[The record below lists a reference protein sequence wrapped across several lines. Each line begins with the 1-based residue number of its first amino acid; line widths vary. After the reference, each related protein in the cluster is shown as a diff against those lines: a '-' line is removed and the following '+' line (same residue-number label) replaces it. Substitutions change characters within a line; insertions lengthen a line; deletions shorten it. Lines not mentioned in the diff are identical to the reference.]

1 MFALKVDR
9 MIRLVVAIA
18 ALAAFSDVGQAQLLN
33 RTGRG
38 SVEQAA
44 KIVPELAGK
53 TTLHFK
59 EHGFNFSGGDESAVF
74 RLGDGRTLRLEFP
87 SSLSWSLNA
96 LKEPAQPVVIVV
108 RRNDKEQVL
117 EIVRNSPLEKRLIEL
132 LQADLVDSEHS
143 PDDAQTIAQLR
154 DRLRSRKPSPQEKKC
169 VEFLLRIYRDP
180 STAPPESKE
189 FFEAWRKTLTSEQ
202 SGAAERG

>member
-1 MFALKVDR
+1 

-18 ALAAFSDVGQAQLLN
+18 ALVAFSDVGQAQLLN

-44 KIVPELAGK
+44 KILPELAGK
-53 TTLHFK
+53 TALHFK
-59 EHGFNFSGGDESAVF
+59 KHDFYFTSGDELAVF
-74 RLGDGRTLRLEFP
+74 RIGDGRSLKLEFP
-87 SSLSWSLNA
+87 TPLSWSLNA

-132 LQADLVDSEHS
+132 LQADLVDSKHS
-143 PDDAQTIAQLR
+143 PEDAQTIARLR
-154 DRLRSRKPSPQEKKC
+154 DTLRSRKPSPEEKEC
-169 VEFLLRIYRDP
+169 VDLLLRIYRDP
-180 STAPPESKE
+180 STAPTESKE